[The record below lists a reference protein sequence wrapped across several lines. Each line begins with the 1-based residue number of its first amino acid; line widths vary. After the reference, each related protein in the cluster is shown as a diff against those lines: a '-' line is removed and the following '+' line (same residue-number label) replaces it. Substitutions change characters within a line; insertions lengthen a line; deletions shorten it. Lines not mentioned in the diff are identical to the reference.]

1 MHRKTRIMK
10 RLFFL
15 FLGILPASGI
25 DIPAGGRALDLQGL
39 SAHIFQEN
47 GRTQNTAE
55 GKKLQI
61 TRAEPSRPFVAQCS
75 VTATQPQKIPKNS
88 PILANIRCRAIGS
101 KRTAFLAKWQL
112 GATPYTAY
120 TGMMEVPVTS
130 EWQECPV
137 LLITQEDIDTSRLQ
151 LTLLCGQQE
160 QEWEVAKMEAWVYPA
175 GTDVS
180 RFPRIRRSYEGREA
194 NAAWRKEAIARIEQ
208 ERKRELSLVLRD
220 EQGNLLRDHPVTL
233 TLRRHAFGFGS
244 AIPVSRLL
252 DPSPDGDAFRRIV
265 DNYFSMVVFE
275 NDLKDYGWNPDAS
288 AAQKQK
294 RNQQLDQ
301 ALAWLSERKIAVRGH
316 YLMQT
321 ARPHN
326 LTGKSADQVRRHF
339 IESTRERLAFAGNRV
354 CEWDVINHPVAWAGA
369 DLLTKHQGLERIDR
383 EVFDLAR
390 QHTQLPCFVN
400 EDQIFRPGAQSDGT
414 FLYLQSLKSEGYP
427 VAGLGNQAHFDES
440 YLPSP
445 TEMLATTDRFAKV
458 VPRQIITEF
467 DVVTTAD
474 EELAADFTRDTL
486 ITTFSHPAYHGFMLW
501 GFWEGSH
508 WKPQAA
514 SWNRDWSIR
523 ARGQAFIDLVSKQ
536 WHTEVTLRSDK
547 NGKVTWRGFP
557 GWYEAKGAGIPK
569 WQEAK

>member
-1 MHRKTRIMK
+1 ME
-10 RLFFL
+10 
-15 FLGILPASGI
+15 
-25 DIPAGGRALDLQGL
+25 LQKI
-39 SAHIFQEN
+39 SAHIFPDN
-47 GRTQNTAE
+47 GRAQSTGE
-55 GKKLQI
+55 GKLQLQI
-61 TRAEPSRPFVAQCS
+61 TRADPSRPFVAQCS
-75 VTATQPQKIPKNS
+75 ATAIDPHKIPKNS
-88 PILANIRCRAIGS
+88 PILAIIRCRALGP

-112 GATPYTAY
+112 GAAPYTAY

-130 EWQECPV
+130 EWQDCPV
-137 LLITQEDIDTSRLQ
+137 LLITQQDIDTTRLQ
-151 LTLLCGQQE
+151 LTLLCGQQA
-160 QEWEVAKMEAWVYPA
+160 QEWEVAKIEAWLYPA
-175 GTDVS
+175 GTDVTH
-180 RFPRIRRSYEGREA
+180 FPRIRRSYEGRDAKAPWRAEA
-194 NAAWRKEAIARIEQ
+194 MARIEQ
-208 ERKRELSLVLRD
+208 QRKRDLSLTLRD
-220 EQGNLLRDHPVTL
+220 EQGKVLPDRSVTL

-265 DNYFSMVVFE
+265 DNHFSMVVFE

-288 AAQKQK
+288 DAQKQK
-294 RNQQLDQ
+294 RNQQLDR
-301 ALAWLSERKIAVRGH
+301 ALAWLAERKIAVRGH

-326 LTGKSADQVRRHF
+326 LAGKSADQVRRHF
-339 IESTRERLAFAGNRV
+339 LESTRERLAFVGNRV

-390 QHTQLPCFVN
+390 QLTTLPCFVN

-427 VAGLGNQAHFDES
+427 LAGLGNQAHFDES

-445 TEMLATTDRFAKV
+445 TEMLATTDRFATI

-474 EELAADFTRDTL
+474 EELAADFTRDAM
-486 ITTFSHPAYHGFMLW
+486 IATFSHQAYHGFMLW

-514 SWNRDWSIR
+514 SWNRDWTIR
-523 ARGQAFIDLVSKQ
+523 ARGQAFVDLLTKQ
-536 WHTEVTLRSDK
+536 WHTEVTLRSDQ
-547 NGKVTWRGFP
+547 NGIVSWRGFP
-557 GWYEAKGAGIPK
+557 GWYEAQGEGIPK
-569 WQEAK
+569 WQEVK